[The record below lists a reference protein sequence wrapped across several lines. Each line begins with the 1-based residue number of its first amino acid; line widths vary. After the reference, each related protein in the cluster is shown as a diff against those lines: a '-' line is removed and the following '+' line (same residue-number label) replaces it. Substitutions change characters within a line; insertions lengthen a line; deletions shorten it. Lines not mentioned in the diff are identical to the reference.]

1 MRFYEFKFTDKPILN
16 EGARIQHAEDIIFWE
31 GSKGAARALESLK
44 SLEKGKHKDVTI
56 KWDGSPAIIFG
67 RDQDGNF
74 ILTDKSGFTAKGYD
88 GKSTSARDL
97 EKMLLNRKLSKGLEP
112 EDSYRQFAGNMRDIF
127 DEYEKATPADHVG
140 FFKGDLLYFNT
151 PLEANGV
158 FVFKPNVV
166 KYTVD
171 ANSKL
176 GQQIA
181 VSKSAVVVHNEI
193 DINGTE
199 KPLTIDPAQYF
210 IGTEVLIVPPVT
222 VDKAPQIEDA
232 RIKQLQQEVSKNS
245 ASIDKLLDSNN
256 LTVLK
261 LADFPKILYTYLNSK
276 VDTGMQNLGEDFLD
290 WLANSKVSSAKQK
303 RIVEYVAQN
312 KNGFTALWSI
322 VEGIQTIKDDV
333 INQFDNQKTG
343 VSASINDQQGGEGY
357 VLAHP
362 EGAIK
367 LVNRAGFTAA
377 NRAMER

>member
-1 MRFYEFKFTDKPILN
+1 MRFYEFRITDKPILN
-16 EGARIQHAEDIIFWE
+16 EGARIQHAEDIVFWE

-88 GKSTSARDL
+88 GKSTSAKDL

-127 DEYEKATPADHVG
+127 DEYEKATPKDHVG

-166 KYTVD
+166 KYTVN

-193 DINGTE
+193 DIDGTE

-232 RIKQLQQEVSKNS
+232 RIKQLQQEVSKN
-245 ASIDKLLDSNN
+245 AAGIDKLLDTNN

-261 LADFPKILYTYLNSK
+261 LADFPMILYSYLNSK

-290 WLANSKVSSAKQK
+290 WLATSKVSSAKQK

-322 VEGIQTIKDDV
+322 VEGIQAIKDDV

-343 VSASINDQQGGEGY
+343 VSASINNQQGGEGY

>member
-1 MRFYEFKFTDKPILN
+1 MRFFEFKQIIK
-16 EGARIQHAEDIIFWE
+16 EAEARIQHAEDIIFWE

-88 GKSTSARDL
+88 GKSTSAKDL
-97 EKMLLNRKLSKGLEP
+97 EKMLLNRKLSKRLEP

-127 DEYEKATPADHVG
+127 DEYEKATPKDHVG

-166 KYTVD
+166 KYTVN

-193 DINGTE
+193 DIDGTE

-232 RIKQLQQEVSKNS
+232 RIKQLQQEVSKN
-245 ASIDKLLDSNN
+245 AAGIDKLLDTNN

-322 VEGIQTIKDDV
+322 VEGIQAIKDDV

-343 VSASINDQQGGEGY
+343 VFASINNQQGGEGY

-362 EGAIK
+362 KGAIK